1 VHVQRNPTWGRRCIQ
16 LNDLCSSYIK
26 TILKDQHQPVE
37 PPVQCCEKDI
47 SAAMLERIEE
57 RKSIDN
63 IRPVLGKECEVLCAD
78 RNIPSIFFGYFQS
91 ENN

>member
-1 VHVQRNPTWGRRCIQ
+1 MHVQRNPTWGRRRIQ
-16 LNDLCSSYIK
+16 LKGLCSSYIK

-37 PPVQCCEKDI
+37 TLYEKDI

-63 IRPVLGKECEVLCAD
+63 SRPILGKRV
-78 RNIPSIFFGYFQS
+78 
-91 ENN
+91 